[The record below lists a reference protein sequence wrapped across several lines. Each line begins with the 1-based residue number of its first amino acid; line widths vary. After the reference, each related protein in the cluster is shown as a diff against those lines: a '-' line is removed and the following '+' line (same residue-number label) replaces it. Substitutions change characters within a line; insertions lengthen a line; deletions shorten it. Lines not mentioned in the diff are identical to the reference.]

1 MPDAVAGARAAL
13 LDALGVVLPPDLLE
27 RALVH
32 RSWSY
37 ENGGV
42 PTNERLEFLGDA
54 VLGLV
59 VADALFRRHPD
70 VDEDQ
75 LSRMRIAVVSRA
87 ALASVGRA
95 LGVGEAVRLGRGEEG
110 QGGRDKDSILE
121 DTTEALVGAVYLAHG
136 IDTAREVVL
145 RIADPLLRTAGTAVD
160 ADRKTALQV
169 LAAQRGLPP
178 PRYQTD
184 GDGPVHER
192 TFTSRVR
199 LGDEVAGTGVGRTK
213 KAAEHAAAAA
223 AVAALA
229 APGGDGAGAP

>member
-1 MPDAVAGARAAL
+1 VAAARRVL
-13 LDALGVVLPPDLLE
+13 LDALGVDLPAELLE

-59 VADALFRRHPD
+59 VADALFHRHPD

-95 LGVGEAVRLGRGEEG
+95 LGVGDAVLLGRGEEA
-110 QGGRDKDSILE
+110 QGGRHKDSILE
-121 DTTEALVGAVYLAHG
+121 DTTEALIGAVYLAHG
-136 IDTAREVVL
+136 VATAREVVL
-145 RIADPLLRTAGTAVD
+145 RVTDPLLRTAGTAVD
-160 ADRKTALQV
+160 ADRKTTLQV
-169 LAAQRGLPP
+169 LAAGRGLPP
-178 PRYQTD
+178 PRYETD

-199 LGDEVAGTGVGRTK
+199 LGEEVVGTGAGRTK

-223 AVAALA
+223 AVAAL
-229 APGGDGAGAP
+229 GGDGAGAA

>member
-1 MPDAVAGARAAL
+1 M
-13 LDALGVVLPPDLLE
+13 E

-54 VLGLV
+54 VLGLI

-70 VDEDQ
+70 LDEDQ

-87 ALASVGRA
+87 ALASVGRV
-95 LGVGEAVRLGRGEEG
+95 LGVGDAVLLGRGEQA

-121 DTTEALVGAVYLAHG
+121 DTTEALIGAVYLAHG
-136 IDTAREVVL
+136 MDVARDVVL
-145 RIADPLLRTAGTAVD
+145 RVADPLLRTAGAAVD

-169 LAAQRGLPP
+169 LAAQRGLAS
-178 PRYQTD
+178 PRYDTD
-184 GDGPVHER
+184 GEGPVHDR
-192 TFTSRVR
+192 TFTSRVQ
-199 LGDEVAGTGVGRTK
+199 LGDDVLGTGVGRTK

-223 AVAALA
+223 AVDVLR
-229 APGGDGAGAP
+229 GGGAGAP